1 MKAIRK
7 IAEVLGII
15 IIVISILLVGFVLI
29 GPRFGWE
36 VHPILSGSMEPAL
49 KVGGIIVTG
58 PEKIQN
64 IEVNDIITFQVSPEY
79 KVTHRVVA
87 IEIIDNKP
95 WFQTKGD
102 SNKDPDANLV
112 SSEEDVMRKVIFHLP
127 YLGFAAV
134 FMQKKL
140 AFIFLIGIPALIL
153 IAIFIRDLLK
163 GIREEKEK
171 RRLKKSGSG
180 QGSKNKKYF
189 KDMNIPNIKEVK
201 NNIFYPLDDKNE

>member
-1 MKAIRK
+1 MKAIKK
-7 IAEVLGII
+7 IAEWFGIVI
-15 IIVISILLVGFVLI
+15 IAISILLVGFVLL

-36 VHPILSGSMEPAL
+36 THPILSGSMEPAL
-49 KVGGIIVTG
+49 KIGGIIVTR

-64 IEVNDIITFQVSPEY
+64 IEVNDIITFEVRAGH

-87 IEIIDNKP
+87 IEMIEGKP

-102 SNKDPDANLV
+102 VNQEPDPNLV
-112 SSEEDVMRKVIFHLP
+112 SSEEEVMRKVVFHLP

-134 FMQKKL
+134 FMQKRL

-153 IAIFIRDLLK
+153 IGIFSRDIWK

-171 RRLKKSGSG
+171 RRSKASNSR
-180 QGSKNKKYF
+180 QGGE
-189 KDMNIPNIKEVK
+189 NIK
-201 NNIFYPLDDKNE
+201 

>member
-64 IEVNDIITFQVSPEY
+64 IEVNDVITFQVNPEF

-87 IEIIDNKP
+87 IEIIDGKP

-102 SNKDPDANLV
+102 ANQEQDLNLV
-112 SSEEDVMRKVIFHLP
+112 SSEEEVIRKVVFHFP

-140 AFIFLIGIPALIL
+140 AFILLIGIPALIL
-153 IAIFIRDLLK
+153 IFIFSRDLLK
-163 GIREEKEK
+163 GIRENKEK
-171 RRLKKSGSG
+171 KK
-180 QGSKNKKYF
+180 
-189 KDMNIPNIKEVK
+189 IKG
-201 NNIFYPLDDKNE
+201 PLL